1 MNEPLRRRCGLL
13 KNYWYAAA
21 RSEEVVSRRPIGRNV
36 LGEKLVLWRSA
47 GRVVAQI
54 DRCLHRNALLSQGVI
69 VNGCLACPYHG
80 WTYDASGQNVHVPSE
95 GPQHTGLP
103 QLKLETFPVRE
114 QDGLIWV
121 WMGGDVAPDKE
132 PFPMPHYDEPGWK
145 AYYMTTMFANGVT
158 NLVENFMD
166 VPHTVFVH
174 SGWFRTPKKMRV
186 RTEVRRTPDSVLVTY
201 HQRNDKIGYS
211 SLLMQTKGL
220 PLVHTD
226 KFYMPNNT
234 RVDYIWG
241 DEERAFSIT
250 STCTPISEFE
260 TRVYT
265 LISYKFGRFNDVARF
280 FLPFYTRQVIQQDV
294 KIMANQGASLQHHGP
309 PAFHSTS
316 ADILHEHIEA
326 LREWDEKGGIGARL
340 EPTVDMIEM
349 WI

>member
-1 MNEPLRRRCGLL
+1 MSEPLRRRCGLL

-21 RSEEVVSRRPIGRNV
+21 RAEEVTSSRPIGRNV

-47 GRVVAQI
+47 KGVVAQI
-54 DRCLHRNALLSQGVI
+54 DRCLHRNALLSEGVI
-69 VNGCLACPYHG
+69 AKGCLACPYHG
-80 WTYDASGQNVHVPSE
+80 WTYDSSGKCVNVPSD
-95 GPQHTGLP
+95 GPQSKGVP
-103 QLKLETFPVRE
+103 DVQLETFPVRE

-132 PFPMPHYDEPGWK
+132 PFPMPHYNEPGWK

-174 SGWFRTPKKMRV
+174 AGWFRNQKQMRV
-186 RTEVRRTPDSVLVTY
+186 RTEVERTRDSVLVTY
-201 HQRNDKIGYS
+201 HQRDDKIGFS
-211 SLLMQTKGL
+211 SLLLQTKGL

-234 RVDYIWG
+234 RVDYVWG
-241 DEERAFSIT
+241 QEERAFVIT
-250 STCTPISEFE
+250 STCTPITEFE

-265 LISYKFGRFNDVARF
+265 LISYKFGWLSDVAKF
-280 FLPFYTRQVIQQDV
+280 FLPFYTRQVIEQDV
-294 KIMANQGASLQHHGP
+294 VIMANQGASLQHHGP

-316 ADILHEHIEA
+316 ADLLHKHIEA
-326 LREWDEKGGIGARL
+326 LRDWDEKGGVGERP
-340 EPTVDMIEM
+340 EPTIETIEM